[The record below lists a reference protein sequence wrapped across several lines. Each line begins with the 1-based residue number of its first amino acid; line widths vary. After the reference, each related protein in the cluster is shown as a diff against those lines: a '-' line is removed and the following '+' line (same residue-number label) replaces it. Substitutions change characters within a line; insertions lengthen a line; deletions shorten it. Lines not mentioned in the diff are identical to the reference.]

1 MHRLFGT
8 TAAVVTLLA
17 GCATSPSVSELRSN
31 AGRVDFVQIGE
42 EPLVYSLGVVDAT
55 SFWAEY
61 GDDVSAN
68 LGGSIVFSGVHAD
81 AAASERRRQPT
92 EAEIMRALV
101 DDYPMTANLTQALLP
116 KVADK
121 WGVRYEPAALQRGE
135 GMTPAIADGYLHG
148 YAGDADLVLAGYL
161 WRFELTEKP
170 TMGGAL
176 AAGFTLGM
184 NTKKVTASLAWH
196 TAAYQREAD
205 GRYKEVWRHVCW
217 VPPVKNN
224 VAVPFPE
231 LLDSP
236 DRGRAIWADADQVAR
251 EFCGKQIAALD

>member
-1 MHRLFGT
+1 MHRLFGIS
-8 TAAVVTLLA
+8 VVMATLIA
-17 GCATSPSVSELRSN
+17 GCAATPPVSELRDN
-31 AGRVDFVQIGE
+31 VGRVDFVQIGE
-42 EPLVYSLGVVDAT
+42 ESLVYSLGVVDAT

-81 AAASERRRQPT
+81 ASAAERKRQPT
-92 EAEIMRALV
+92 EAEVMRALV
-101 DDYPMTANLTQALLP
+101 DGYPMTANLTQALLP
-116 KVADK
+116 QVAEK
-121 WGVRYEPAALQRGE
+121 WGVPYDASALQLGQD
-135 GMTPAIADGYLHG
+135 MAPAIADGYLHG
-148 YAGDADLVLAGYL
+148 YSGDADMVLASYL

-205 GRYKEVWRHVCW
+205 GRYREVWRHVCW

-224 VAVPFPE
+224 VAAPFPE
-231 LLDSP
+231 LMANP
-236 DRGRAIWADADQVAR
+236 ERGQAIWADADQVAR
-251 EFCGKQIAALD
+251 EFCGRQIAALD